1 MMIPGPL
8 FLQIALCSV
17 LRTLPFLLLA
27 GYPFR
32 RQLRFSVPGTL
43 LATVVFCALQLAADC
58 MSVTGALS
66 SGLLALFSTGLSL
79 VFYAVAV
86 KDRLGRLLFMLLVFS
101 NAATLVSV
109 LAKYLDGLFFGTA
122 SPVLFRHTF
131 ALCLLPA
138 HLLIT
143 LPLAFFIRRIF
154 INGLPI
160 QTYRWRYLW
169 LIPVSFHVIWH
180 CHLYFIG
187 SSSLRAARDLRN
199 VLFLLFL
206 NLAALLVYHTVV
218 LLLLEQK
225 KAADLLQENHLLTMQ
240 QLQYD
245 NLQQRINETRQA
257 RHDLRHHTHLILEYL
272 RAEKFRELEAYLAR
286 YTASLP
292 DTQATTYCQHYA
304 TNALLGYFVTQ
315 AKALGIETDV
325 FLQLPETLHLP
336 ETTLSV
342 VLGNLLENAIEACQE
357 VSGPKKITVR
367 GKADLGAVFFEVT
380 NPYNGKINRGKNGQ
394 LLSTKED
401 GRGLGLASVKQIAQ
415 SFGGLLELE
424 PRGDVFRASIL
435 LPEQP
440 ADPQ

>member
-1 MMIPGPL
+1 VRH
-8 FLQIALCSV
+8 AS
-17 LRTLPFLLLA
+17 FLLIINL
-27 GYPFR
+27 
-32 RQLRFSVPGTL
+32 
-43 LATVVFCALQLAADC
+43 
-58 MSVTGALS
+58 GA
-66 SGLLALFSTGLSL
+66 F
-79 VFYAVAV
+79 
-86 KDRLGRLLFMLLVFS
+86 
-101 NAATLVSV
+101 
-109 LAKYLDGLFFGTA
+109 
-122 SPVLFRHTF
+122 
-131 ALCLLPA
+131 
-138 HLLIT
+138 
-143 LPLAFFIRRIF
+143 
-154 INGLPI
+154 
-160 QTYRWRYLW
+160 
-169 LIPVSFHVIWH
+169 
-180 CHLYFIG
+180 
-187 SSSLRAARDLRN
+187 
-199 VLFLLFL
+199 
-206 NLAALLVYHTVV
+206 LVYHTSI

-225 KAADLLQENHLLTMQ
+225 KSHDLAHNNYLLTLQ
-240 QLQYD
+240 NIQYD

-257 RHDLRHHTHLILEYL
+257 RHDLRHHAHLILEYL

-286 YTASLP
+286 YTTSLP
-292 DTQATTYCQHYA
+292 DAQATTYCQHYA